1 MVKKNKNMEEQQEE
15 QITEQ
20 QEEQQEEVQEEHTRT
35 RYTFKDYAEQITS
48 IKNATETIRLA
59 VDEMPDCTAK
69 AAFELSVKNLDTKLN
84 RFGKESVKI
93 ILSDEEK
100 SILAAHREGKL
111 KFQIEE

>member
-1 MVKKNKNMEEQQEE
+1 MVKKNKNMEEQEQEQQEEQVIEEE

-20 QEEQQEEVQEEHTRT
+20 QEHTRT

-84 RFGKESVKI
+84 RFGKESAKI

-111 KFQIEE
+111 KFQIE